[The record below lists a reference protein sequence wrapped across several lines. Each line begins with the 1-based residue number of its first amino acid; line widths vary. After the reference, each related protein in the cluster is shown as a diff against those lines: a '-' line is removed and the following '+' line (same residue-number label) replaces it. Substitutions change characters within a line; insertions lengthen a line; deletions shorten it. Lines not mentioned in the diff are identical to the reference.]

1 MFWSVGSGWNAEPAE
16 PTLGSQTPTAL
27 DSWGARNSRGA
38 PRGDAPA
45 GSPAARRRPHGRP
58 RSRVR
63 SVPAAS
69 HGSRS
74 LRGASAG
81 ACCPPPL
88 RDRPPR
94 PAAECPGAVSRAPAD
109 RGRIAKPRAT
119 EFRTIT
125 TYVAMGK
132 VAPNGPLRRGRNR
145 AGADSGLDVR
155 PAWRLGHPSRPKVL
169 VLEALFVW
177 AFLF

>member
-1 MFWSVGSGWNAEPAE
+1 MLRPVLRQRRGGRTDALAYASGLCRLLPTVPA
-16 PTLGSQTPTAL
+16 LCV
-27 DSWGARNSRGA
+27 
-38 PRGDAPA
+38 
-45 GSPAARRRPHGRP
+45 GRP
-58 RSRVR
+58 
-63 SVPAAS
+63 P
-69 HGSRS
+69 GS
-74 LRGASAG
+74 A
-81 ACCPPPL
+81 PPPP

-125 TYVAMGK
+125 AYVAVGK

-155 PAWRLGHPSRPKVL
+155 PAWHLGRPSRPKVL
-169 VLEALFVW
+169 FLEALFVW

>member
-1 MFWSVGSGWNAEPAE
+1 MLRPVLRQRRGGRTDALAYASGLCRLLPI
-16 PTLGSQTPTAL
+16 
-27 DSWGARNSRGA
+27 
-38 PRGDAPA
+38 
-45 GSPAARRRPHGRP
+45 
-58 RSRVR
+58 
-63 SVPAAS
+63 
-69 HGSRS
+69 GSRS

-81 ACCPPPL
+81 ACCPPL

-109 RGRIAKPRAT
+109 CGRIAKPRAT

-125 TYVAMGK
+125 AYVAMGK
-132 VAPNGPLRRGRNR
+132 VAPNGPLCRGRNR

-155 PAWRLGHPSRPKVL
+155 PAWHLGRPSCQKVL
-169 VLEALFVW
+169 FLEALFVL